1 MYPVS
6 HRPVWTLLVASIA
19 AFMTSLDTMV
29 VTTALPTMRAHLGG
43 SVGQLEWTMN
53 AYYLAFAC
61 LLITAAGLGDRFG
74 RRGVLVIGL
83 VIFGLSSAGAALA
96 PSLGALIAAR
106 AVQGAAAAAIMP
118 LTLTVISEAY
128 PPETRV
134 RAIGIWG
141 ALLGAGGV
149 LGPLAGGGL
158 VEWVGWRGI
167 FWVNVP
173 ISLIVAIAMWLVVTE
188 TQGPR
193 HPLDVRGLVLA
204 STGCLGLAWGL
215 VRSADKGWDDP
226 AVWLPLAIGVVL
238 LAGFVVAEHLASFPL
253 MPTSL
258 FKARGFSAA
267 NGVSIGIYGSL
278 SGGVYLMSQFFQIA
292 QHASPLM
299 AALRFVPWPAPALVV
314 APLVGSWAA
323 TLGNR
328 FFLVIGMAMNT
339 IGLVWFALV
348 AHASTPYLELVWPL
362 ILSGIGISCVFPTV
376 SSEVVSSVPPE
387 RMGVAAG
394 VNGSVRELGGVLG
407 VALAAIVFAHAGG
420 YGSAASFTDGFVRA
434 LWACAIMSGV
444 GMAAAVLAA
453 PHKTDLRETAAPRER
468 LGADGAGSIHAVGSS
483 SLRRR
488 GAPPS

>member
-1 MYPVS
+1 MRTVG
-6 HRPVWTLLVASIA
+6 HRPGWTLLVASVA
-19 AFMTSLDTMV
+19 AFMTSLDSMV
-29 VTTALPTMRAHLGG
+29 VTTALPTIRAHLGG

-74 RRGVLVIGL
+74 RRRVLIVGL

-96 PSLGALIAAR
+96 PNLGALITAR
-106 AVQGAAAAAIMP
+106 VMQGAAAAAIMP

-128 PPETRV
+128 PPETRA

-173 ISLIVAIAMWLVVTE
+173 ISVIVAIVTRLVVTE
-188 TQGPR
+188 THGPR
-193 HPLDVRGLVLA
+193 HPLDIRGLVLV

-215 VRSADKGWDDP
+215 VRSADEGWGNP
-226 AVWLPLAIGVVL
+226 SVWLPLAGGIVL
-238 LAGFVVAEHLASFPL
+238 LVGFVVAEHFASRPL

-258 FKARGFSAA
+258 FKARSFSAA
-267 NGVSIGIYGSL
+267 NGVSIGVYGSL
-278 SGGVYLMSQFFQIA
+278 SGSVFLMSQFFQIV
-292 QHASPLM
+292 QHTSPLT
-299 AALRFVPWPAPALVV
+299 AALRFVPWPAPALVI

-323 TLGNR
+323 RLGNR

-339 IGLVWFALV
+339 LGLVWFALV
-348 AHASTPYLELVWPL
+348 VHASTPYLDLAWPL
-362 ILSGIGISCVFPTV
+362 ILSGIGIACVFPTV
-376 SSEVVSSVPPE
+376 SSEVVSSVPAE

-394 VNGSVRELGGVLG
+394 VNSSVRELGGVLG
-407 VALAAIVFAHAGG
+407 VALAATMFAHAGG

-434 LWACAIMSGV
+434 LWACAIMSGA

-453 PHKTDLRETAAPRER
+453 RRKTDLRGKGEVQP
-468 LGADGAGSIHAVGSS
+468 GADPLAALES
-483 SLRRR
+483 
-488 GAPPS
+488 